1 MRGTT
6 TASWQIGV
14 LAVLSVVF
22 IGLSWLLLRRAMRRV

>member
-14 LAVLSVVF
+14 LAGSAVVF
-22 IGLSWLLLRRAMRRV
+22 IGLAWLLLRRAMRRI